1 MLACCA
7 ICSPVRC
14 AFPYTETERRFT
26 CKRRIFRIILTLC
39 GRKHENSRLIGS
51 NERGNGTDRL
61 PEYGLNGLLS
71 SGAEAFQAYSLSD
84 AQVKTLS
91 DQACQEM
98 DSKATIAPANSEY
111 AKRLTTIANA
121 LGNNINGQPV
131 NYKVYM
137 AKDVNAFAMAN
148 GCIRVYSGLMDMMTD
163 NEVEAVIGH
172 EMGHVA
178 LGHVK
183 KGMQVALGTNA
194 VRVAAASAGGIVGSL
209 SQSQLG
215 DLGEKLVNSQ
225 FSQRQEA
232 EADDYSYDL
241 LRQRGISPAGL
252 ATSFEK
258 LAKLEEGRQSSMF
271 DDHPASAE
279 RAQHIRDRMSADG
292 VK

>member
-1 MLACCA
+1 MKMRA
-7 ICSPVRC
+7 I
-14 AFPYTETERRFT
+14 
-26 CKRRIFRIILTLC
+26 
-39 GRKHENSRLIGS
+39 
-51 NERGNGTDRL
+51 L
-61 PEYGLNGLLS
+61 PGLVAVALLSGCQNMDSNGLLT
-71 SGAEAFQAYSLSD
+71 SGAEAFQAYTLSD

-91 DQACQEM
+91 DEACKEM
-98 DSKATIAPANSEY
+98 DSKATIAPAGSQY
-111 AKRLTTIANA
+111 AQRLNTIASA
-121 LGNNINGQPV
+121 LGDNINGQPV

-148 GCIRVYSGLMDMMTD
+148 GCIRVYSGLMDMMND

-194 VRVAAASAGGIVGSL
+194 ARVAAASAGGVIGSL

-215 DLGEKLVNSQ
+215 DLGEKLVNAQ
-225 FSQRQEA
+225 FSQRQES

-241 LRQRGISPAGL
+241 LRKRGINPIRL

-258 LAKLEEGRQSSMF
+258 LQTLEAGRQSSMF

-279 RAQHIRDRMSADG
+279 RAQHIRDRMKADG
-292 VK
+292 IK

>member
-1 MLACCA
+1 MMKMRAVVLA
-7 ICSPVRC
+7 
-14 AFPYTETERRFT
+14 
-26 CKRRIFRIILTLC
+26 L
-39 GRKHENSRLIGS
+39 
-51 NERGNGTDRL
+51 GTTVLLSGCQNMDS
-61 PEYGLNGLLS
+61 NGLLS

-84 AQVKTLS
+84 EQVKALS
-91 DQACQEM
+91 DQSCKELDA
-98 DSKATIAPANSEY
+98 KATIAPASSTY
-111 AKRLTTIANA
+111 TQRLNTIAAA
-121 LGNNINGQPV
+121 LGDNINGQPV
-131 NYKVYM
+131 NYKVYET
-137 AKDVNAFAMAN
+137 KDVNAFAMAN

-194 VRVAAASAGGIVGSL
+194 VRVAAASAGGVVGSL

-225 FSQRQEA
+225 FSQRQES

-241 LRQRGISPAGL
+241 LRKRGISPAGL

-258 LAKLEEGRQSSMF
+258 LAQLEAGRQSSMF
-271 DDHPASAE
+271 DDHPASEA
-279 RAQHIRDRMSADG
+279 RAQHIRDRMAADG
-292 VK
+292 IK

>member
-1 MLACCA
+1 MKIRALLLATSMA
-7 ICSPVRC
+7 
-14 AFPYTETERRFT
+14 AA
-26 CKRRIFRIILTLC
+26 LTGC
-39 GRKHENSRLIGS
+39 QNMDS
-51 NERGNGTDRL
+51 
-61 PEYGLNGLLS
+61 NGLLS

-84 AQVKTLS
+84 AQVKALS
-91 DQACQEM
+91 DQACKDM
-98 DSKATIAPANSEY
+98 DSKATIAPAGSEY
-111 AKRLTTIANA
+111 ATRLSKIATA
-121 LGNNINGQPV
+121 LGDNINGQPV

-178 LGHVK
+178 LG
-183 KGMQVALGTNA
+183 TNA
-194 VRVAAASAGGIVGSL
+194 VRAAAASAGGIVGSL

-225 FSQRQEA
+225 FSQRQES

-241 LRQRGISPAGL
+241 LRKRGINPAGL

-258 LAKLEEGRQSSMF
+258 LAKLEAGRQSSMF

-292 VK
+292 IK